1 MFLRGN
7 SRGPKSATRLRDGK
21 RGSRPGLA
29 AQPSETRL
37 PDSLTHSGQI
47 PEGVGGGAWGGNA
60 HMILVGYFS
69 TVEGF
74 RTGLILRWGV
84 GGEKKINE

>member
-1 MFLRGN
+1 
-7 SRGPKSATRLRDGK
+7 
-21 RGSRPGLA
+21 
-29 AQPSETRL
+29 
-37 PDSLTHSGQI
+37 
-47 PEGVGGGAWGGNA
+47 
-60 HMILVGYFS
+60 MILVGYFS

>member
-1 MFLRGN
+1 MGSEAVDQGWQLNPQR
-7 SRGPKSATRLRDGK
+7 P
-21 RGSRPGLA
+21 GSR
-29 AQPSETRL
+29 TH
-37 PDSLTHSGQI
+37 SLTLDRFQK
-47 PEGVGGGAWGGNA
+47 VLGGAWGGNA